1 VNVIL
6 SAVVLTIVGLALLI
20 VLGAAAYS
28 FAMVVAEG
36 LASLF
41 SDVRD
46 RLLPRTTGAAPLG
59 VTETHPQIVTRAES
73 SRAEAPEPS
82 AEAMWHRMQGT
93 SKKSRRTNTPG

>member
-6 SAVVLTIVGLALLI
+6 SAVVLTIMGLTVLI
-20 VLGAAAYS
+20 VLGAAAYGIGL
-28 FAMVVAEG
+28 AVAEG

-46 RLLPRTTGAAPLG
+46 RLLLRTTEAARLG
-59 VTETHPQIVTRAES
+59 DTETHPQIVTRAES
-73 SRAEAPEPS
+73 SRAEAPELS
-82 AEAMWHRMQGT
+82 TEAMWRRMQGT

>member
-6 SAVVLTIVGLALLI
+6 SVVVLTIMGLAVLI
-20 VLGAAAYS
+20 ALGAAAYGI
-28 FAMVVAEG
+28 ALAVAEG

-46 RLLPRTTGAAPLG
+46 RLLLRTTGGARLG

-73 SRAEAPEPS
+73 SRAEVPELS
-82 AEAMWHRMQGT
+82 TEAMWHRMQGT
-93 SKKSRRTNTPG
+93 SKKSRWTNTPG